1 MTDSFRTR
9 KLSVIDFLSLAEAAD
24 RIGVSERQVRNLA
37 AGGDIVLVARGVV
50 DADSVSAFLWNRGLV
65 TRRVWSEGTAWA
77 AIGLLAG
84 IDVSWLGASQ
94 VSRLRKQL
102 TGIDAAELTSRVRHR
117 ATAHRFVGH
126 RSVVSR
132 IAAELVRGSATIGAL
147 TAGHGVDGYLDEDD
161 LADLV
166 RRFHL
171 RATSMGSITVRG
183 TQHLDKAQEIADK
196 DPDLLT
202 AVDLSTSADARER
215 AAGLTVIR
223 ARVDSL

>member
-1 MTDSFRTR
+1 M
-9 KLSVIDFLSLAEAAD
+9 DFLSLAEAAD
-24 RIGVSERQVRNLA
+24 HIGVSQRQVRNLA
-37 AGGDIVLVARGVV
+37 AAGDIVLVARGVV
-50 DADSVSAFLWNRGLV
+50 DADSLSAFLQNRGLV

-84 IDVSWLGASQ
+84 IDVSRLGASQ

-102 TGIDAAELTSRVRHR
+102 TGIDAAELASRVRNR
-117 ATAHRFVGH
+117 ATAHRFDGH

-132 IAAELVRGSATIGAL
+132 IAAELVRGSGLIGDL
-147 TAGHGVDGYLDEDD
+147 TAEHGVDGYLDEDD

-166 RRFHL
+166 HRFHL
-171 RATSMGSITVRG
+171 RATSIGSIAIRG

-196 DPDLLT
+196 DADLLT

-215 AAGLTVIR
+215 AAALTVIR
-223 ARVDSL
+223 GRVDSL